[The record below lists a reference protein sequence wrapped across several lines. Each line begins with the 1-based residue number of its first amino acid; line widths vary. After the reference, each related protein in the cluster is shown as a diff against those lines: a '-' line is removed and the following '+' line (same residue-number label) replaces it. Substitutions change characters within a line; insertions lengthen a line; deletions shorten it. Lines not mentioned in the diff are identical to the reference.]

1 MGYTHSYTT
10 TQALVP
16 QLATGAVVH
25 MGIDSEWVTEIDPQT
40 SQPYNRVLSVQI
52 VADVSGQRLEKV
64 IYLKSRSPRSRP
76 KLRRVV
82 LNILR
87 ELKARGLISEW
98 PSQIIIFGH
107 FLRADLPNFSDFW
120 SAKREFDGYG
130 RTFTGSGNIEP
141 AQDDDQPQS
150 SSPFALIVG
159 RRPNRRLI
167 RVRYIDTMLLTPG
180 RGSLDT
186 AAGLIDAAKVNLPP
200 GFTKDRMDLLLRSDP
215 VAYEHYALHDAR
227 LALDYGLHMMWFAQ
241 TELGLNALPS
251 TLAGMAIASLKAH
264 FKQQGRDLVGEL
276 GLERKSE
283 KRYSRRTQQYFTRNW
298 IAARFERQVF
308 EEFAALGYHGGR
320 NECFY
325 CGPTDVGAYYDFDLS
340 GAYTTAMCAL
350 RPLDYAKAQLSTSLD
365 AFGIDAHGPGQHCLD
380 IAGVARVEFEFPH
393 GTKFPCLP
401 VRSGDRLLF
410 PRTGVSTC
418 TAHELLLAHRL
429 GAALKIQ
436 MGLVIPW
443 KDAPPIFMDFIRK
456 VQAKR
461 ASAPAKSLL
470 NQIWKELGNSLYGK
484 TAQGVHERRVFN
496 PKTGGSNPVPHSEV
510 TTPWFAAY
518 VTGFIRAVLGELI
531 AGVPSD
537 RLIVSA
543 TTDGFL
549 TDAGLDE
556 IPVDGPLA
564 LEFRRLR
571 HLAFGD
577 DVILVE
583 KHRVAQ
589 VVAMKTRGQMTG
601 EIIPGHDVLLAKAG
615 VKPLAEPE
623 DHNGYM
629 LHLYLNRQFDQKHL
643 RRSLVSMR
651 HMWHTESDLVAYE
664 QDIRLNLEYD
674 FKRRPVKPTMG
685 IVRGYEHLAFQTA
698 PWDTA
703 ADAEIAS
710 VRFRGWSQRACRLLK
725 NLNDY
730 SSFSSYLMQSRVTRG
745 LGMQVRADA
754 SLGVLKRLFLR
765 AFTRETWGLKK
776 EGWTYKELAEY
787 LSQAGF
793 STTTTDI
800 KNAAR
805 KEAKL
810 EEHLVVVDDH
820 SVPLIRHIL
829 REFPDFD
836 LEKAV
841 RPEDLADL
849 LAALGR

>member
-1 MGYTHSYTT
+1 MGNTHNYTNT
-10 TQALVP
+10 ALVP
-16 QLATGAVVH
+16 KLASGPVVH
-25 MGIDSEWVTEIDPQT
+25 MGIDSEWVTEKDT
-40 SQPYNRVLSVQI
+40 HTGLPYNHVLSVQI
-52 VADVSGQRLEKV
+52 VADVNGQRLEKIV
-64 IYLKSRSPRSRP
+64 YLKSRSPRARP
-76 KLRRVV
+76 KLRLVV

-87 ELKARGLISEW
+87 DLKMRGLLSEW
-98 PSQIIIFGH
+98 PNQIVIFGH

-120 SAKREFDGYG
+120 SAKRELDGYG
-130 RTFTGSGNIEP
+130 RTFTGRGSIDPVKN
-141 AQDDDQPQS
+141 DDDPQS

-159 RRPNRRLI
+159 RRPHRQLI
-167 RVRYIDTMLLTPG
+167 KVRYIDTMLLTPG

-186 AAGLIDAAKVNLPP
+186 AASLINAGKVHLPP
-200 GFTKDRMDLLLRSDP
+200 GFTKDRMDLLLRHDP
-215 VAYEHYALHDAR
+215 VAYEQYALHDAR
-227 LALDYGLHMMWFAQ
+227 LALDYGLHMLRFAQ
-241 TELGLNALPS
+241 TELGLNGLSS
-251 TLAGMAIASLKAH
+251 TLAGMAIAGLKAH
-264 FKQQGRDLVGEL
+264 FKQLGRDLTGEL
-276 GLERKSE
+276 SLERQSE
-283 KRYSRRTQQYFTRNW
+283 KRYSRRTQKYYTRNW
-298 IAARFERQVF
+298 MAARFERQVF
-308 EEFAALGYHGGR
+308 EEFAAVGYHGGR

-325 CGPTDVGAYYDFDLS
+325 CGPTSVGTYYDFDLS

-365 AFGIDAHGPGQHCLD
+365 VFGIDTYGPGRHCTD
-380 IAGVARVEFEFPH
+380 IAGVARVEFEFPP

-429 GAALKIQ
+429 GATLKVQ

-470 NQIWKELGNSLYGK
+470 NQTWKELGNSLYGK

-496 PKTGGSNPVPHSEV
+496 TKTGHSNPVPHSAI

-518 VTGFIRAVLGELI
+518 VTGFIRAVLGELV
-531 AGVPSD
+531 AGVPKD
-537 RLIVSA
+537 RLIISA

-549 TDAGLDE
+549 TDARLDE

-571 HLAFGD
+571 NLAFGD

-615 VKPLAEPE
+615 IKPLAEPG
-623 DHNGYM
+623 DHNDYM
-629 LHLYLNRQFDQKHL
+629 LHLYLNRHVDQKHL

-651 HMWHTESDLVAYE
+651 HMWHTESDLVAHE

-674 FKRRPVKPTMG
+674 FKRRPVKPLMG
-685 IVRGYEHLAFQTA
+685 VVRGYEHLAFHTE

-703 ADAEIAS
+703 DHAETAS
-710 VRFRGWSQRACRLLK
+710 ERFRGWSHLKSRLLK

-730 SSFSSYLMQSRVTRG
+730 NEFSSYLMQSSVTRG
-745 LGMQVRADA
+745 LGLQVRADL
-754 SLGVLKRLFLR
+754 SLGVLKRQFLR
-765 AFTRETWGLKK
+765 AFTRDEWGLKRDD
-776 EGWTYKELAEY
+776 WTYKELAEY

-793 STTTTDI
+793 ITTMTDI

-805 KEAKL
+805 REAKL
-810 EEHLVVVDDH
+810 EEHVVVIDEY
-820 SVPLIRHIL
+820 SLPLIRHIL

-841 RPEDLADL
+841 RPEDLPDL